1 MRTGISYEGLIY
13 NSSELAL
20 LRQKILDNPNVTIK
34 IDPSNISHIFVL
46 DPIKEEYFSVP
57 AINQKYATGKTL
69 FQHQVIRR
77 NAREYAKSSV
87 NMNNLMEAADR
98 IEEVVEK
105 SKHTSKNR
113 KTQLSQKVARYEDI
127 SQNSVLSS
135 KSNEQLNSI
144 YKEMNR
150 SPENLVTEVEKKI
163 DPVSSDKIPLTSF
176 YDEADDWSSDYSLGG
191 INNE

>member
-1 MRTGISYEGLIY
+1 M
-13 NSSELAL
+13 
-20 LRQKILDNPNVTIK
+20 TIK

-105 SKHTSKNR
+105 VNILPKTGKHNYLKKLHATKISLR
-113 KTQLSQKVARYEDI
+113 TQYYPLSQ
-127 SQNSVLSS
+127 
-135 KSNEQLNSI
+135 
-144 YKEMNR
+144 MN
-150 SPENLVTEVEKKI
+150 N
-163 DPVSSDKIPLTSF
+163 
-176 YDEADDWSSDYSLGG
+176 
-191 INNE
+191 

>member
-1 MRTGISYEGLIY
+1 MQRVKL
-13 NSSELAL
+13 
-20 LRQKILDNPNVTIK
+20 
-34 IDPSNISHIFVL
+34 
-46 DPIKEEYFSVP
+46 
-57 AINQKYATGKTL
+57 L

-163 DPVSSDKIPLTSF
+163 DPVSSDKIPLHHFMMKRMTGLLITAWEVLIMSDLAEF
-176 YDEADDWSSDYSLGG
+176 VAANADK
-191 INNE
+191 IRKN

>member
-1 MRTGISYEGLIY
+1 M
-13 NSSELAL
+13 
-20 LRQKILDNPNVTIK
+20 TIK

-105 SKHTSKNR
+105 VNILPKQENTIIS
-113 KTQLSQKVARYEDI
+113 KVARYEDI

-150 SPENLVTEVEKKI
+150 SPENLVTEVEKK
-163 DPVSSDKIPLTSF
+163 
-176 YDEADDWSSDYSLGG
+176 
-191 INNE
+191 